1 MTSVY
6 PLLAQASRDPL
17 PPADVAEIFEDVKDM
32 GVLIGKGGVY
42 GQVGRRG
49 AGAKPLLAIYL
60 SRTQKRSTHLL
71 TSSFFVAT
79 APACLHSLVC

>member
-49 AGAKPLLAIYL
+49 PIGHLSKQNTEKIHPFAHQFILCCNSSSLSAFFSLLN
-60 SRTQKRSTHLL
+60 
-71 TSSFFVAT
+71 
-79 APACLHSLVC
+79 